1 MELEIVRFFQSWSC
15 KALDVIIGI
24 INEFG
29 TDLFFYL
36 AFFALYW
43 VYSKGYA
50 FKFMFVYLSSC
61 GFNKV
66 FKSLVK
72 RPRPEGAV
80 DTGYSFPSGHA
91 TSYACVSTQLVYETK
106 RQGYPK
112 KTWQKIDMWIEY
124 ILMGLLVCVARMY
137 FGAHYLT
144 DVLAGLLLGAFFTV
158 AVTYLLNWFIEK
170 FKGKIKYEI
179 ILICLAPVVL
189 AVYFVVMF
197 THLITDLDTLAKV
210 YRFIGLFLAIVVGYF
225 VDKKFIKYDPS
236 KDSTKEKTSKVCI
249 GLGVLIASYVL
260 FLSNK
265 PVDFKLGIYYFVVGL
280 FATIVLPWIFKT
292 INNQLA
298 KAGEKNDVKT
308 EEKGE

>member
-1 MELEIVRFFQSWSC
+1 MELDIVRFFQSWSC

-50 FKFMFVYLSSC
+50 FKFMFVYLGSC

-72 RPRPEGAV
+72 RPRPAGAT
-80 DTGYSFPSGHA
+80 DSGYSFPSGHA
-91 TSYACVSTQLVYETK
+91 TSYACVSTQLVYETT
-106 RQGYPK
+106 RQGFPK
-112 KTWQKIDMWIEY
+112 KKWQKIDMWIEY
-124 ILMGLLVCVARMY
+124 IVMGLLVCVARMY

-144 DVLAGLLLGAFFTV
+144 DVVAGLLVGAFFTV
-158 AVTYLLNWFIEK
+158 GLTYFLNWFIEK
-170 FKGKIKYEI
+170 YKGKINYEL
-179 ILICLAPVVL
+179 ILICLAPLVL
-189 AVYFVVMF
+189 VVYFVLVF
-197 THLITDLDTLAKV
+197 TNLVSDPDTLSKL
-210 YRFIGLFLAIVVGYF
+210 YRFVGLFLAIVVGYF
-225 VDKKFIKYDPS
+225 VDKKYIKYDAS
-236 KDSTKEKTSKVCI
+236 KDTTKEKTTKVCI
-249 GLGVLIASYVL
+249 GLGVLIACYVL
-260 FLSNK
+260 FLSK
-265 PVDFKLGIYYFVVGL
+265 KAVDFKLSIYYFVVGL

-292 INNQLA
+292 INNQP
-298 KAGEKNDVKT
+298 VKEN